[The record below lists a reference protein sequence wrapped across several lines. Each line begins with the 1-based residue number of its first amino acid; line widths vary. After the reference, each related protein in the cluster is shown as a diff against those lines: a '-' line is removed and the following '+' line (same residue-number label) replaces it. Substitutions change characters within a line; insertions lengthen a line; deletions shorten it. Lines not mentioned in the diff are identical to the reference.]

1 MFRTISGLM
10 LSLTIVLSIGCL
22 NAHAQTGK
30 VIFKDPDPSRSDAIL
45 WRLTHDPAVRDYA
58 NYHNT
63 QCWSPDGRYI
73 SINRWANRT
82 AKSAAEI
89 RLYDLH
95 KDEDKLIGLGIYPRW
110 ANRHN
115 WLFYSQ
121 YTGKGEYYEEGIANQ
136 WLDVDT
142 GKTVTIGH
150 GI

>member
-63 QCWSPDGRYI
+63 QC
-73 SINRWANRT
+73 
-82 AKSAAEI
+82 
-89 RLYDLH
+89 
-95 KDEDKLIGLGIYPRW
+95 
-110 ANRHN
+110 
-115 WLFYSQ
+115 
-121 YTGKGEYYEEGIANQ
+121 
-136 WLDVDT
+136 
-142 GKTVTIGH
+142 
-150 GI
+150 